1 MFWGVVAFQRMK
13 HARLQLSRGLVRI
26 LSFSHL
32 DLLPRNNVAVGLS
45 AGEHPSLVN
54 IKKRVQTASLE
65 RKVCRWRDFFGAEL
79 LGTSL
84 RRIVFFFSLFYFV
97 PSSE

>member
-1 MFWGVVAFQRMK
+1 M
-13 HARLQLSRGLVRI
+13 
-26 LSFSHL
+26 
-32 DLLPRNNVAVGLS
+32 AVGLS

-54 IKKRVQTASLE
+54 ITKQVQTASLE

-84 RRIVFFFSLFYFV
+84 RRIVFLSLSFLLCAIIGVKGVARFS
-97 PSSE
+97 SSYSIYLEYTEALSIHCTDRFDMSSNS